1 MDAASVAVAMA
12 ALISL
17 FPMDVRLTFP
27 DWKYKALTFSY
38 DDAVFADRRLV
49 KIFNKYGMK
58 ATFNVSSNRL
68 GYRRFLPK
76 EELAALYAGHEIASH
91 GKNHKNMTFQSKKI
105 QTEEIVDDLNFL
117 SEIAGYP
124 VRGFA
129 YPGAAASQSVIDTLR
144 ENKVYYGRI
153 CTPTF
158 NFSLPD
164 NFMLWRPTAKH
175 QHNIDAI
182 ADKFK
187 DYKPWGGVISL
198 CYIWGH
204 SYEFDKDNNW
214 HVIENFCKKLSNHP
228 DIWYATNIDIYRY
241 LTAYR
246 NLVSSMDNR
255 KLYNNSAVTLYM
267 TIHAEKVKLAPGES
281 MIWGKDNKPLIIPA
295 RKPAVP
301 APVIAPRDGMI
312 FFPDGSRKALAFN
325 YDDGHPSDERMT
337 ALLSKYNCKGT
348 FNVVS
353 NVLVK
358 NPERLAWYRDH
369 EIATHGVRH
378 ATATLLTRE
387 QIVNDITVDR
397 KIMETFS
404 NGIVNGHAWPNGS
417 TFGAPTF
424 AQDILKAAGIVY
436 ARGTTSHNTF
446 ALPQNFM
453 CWEPTAK
460 AVSKELEA
468 LGKRFIAESS
478 EGDLKLCTL
487 WGHSWEYKTEK
498 DWFAVEDFC
507 KAMSKEKIWRAT
519 FGEIYKYLAA
529 VNALEWAVNNTMVRN
544 NSGEI
549 IYIGKGNSI
558 YPLKPGEIITFKK
571 EK

>member
-1 MDAASVAVAMA
+1 M
-12 ALISL
+12 
-17 FPMDVRLTFP
+17 
-27 DWKYKALTFSY
+27 
-38 DDAVFADRRLV
+38 
-49 KIFNKYGMK
+49 
-58 ATFNVSSNRL
+58 
-68 GYRRFLPK
+68 
-76 EELAALYAGHEIASH
+76 
-91 GKNHKNMTFQSKKI
+91 
-105 QTEEIVDDLNFL
+105 
-117 SEIAGYP
+117 
-124 VRGFA
+124 
-129 YPGAAASQSVIDTLR
+129 
-144 ENKVYYGRI
+144 
-153 CTPTF
+153 
-158 NFSLPD
+158 
-164 NFMLWRPTAKH
+164 
-175 QHNIDAI
+175 
-182 ADKFK
+182 
-187 DYKPWGGVISL
+187 
-198 CYIWGH
+198 
-204 SYEFDKDNNW
+204 
-214 HVIENFCKKLSNHP
+214 SNHP

-246 NLVSSMDNR
+246 NLISSMDNR

-281 MIWGKDNKPLIIPA
+281 MVWGKDNKPVIIPA
-295 RKPAVP
+295 VKPAAP

-325 YDDGHPSDERMT
+325 YDDGHPNDERMT
-337 ALLSKYNCKGT
+337 GLLSKYNCKGT

-358 NPERLAWYRDH
+358 NPKQLAWYRDH

-387 QIVNDITVDR
+387 QILNDIVVDR

-404 NGIVNGHAWPNGS
+404 NDIVNGHAWPNGS
-417 TFGAPTF
+417 TFGAPAF
-424 AQDILKAAGIVY
+424 AQDILKAAGIAY

-446 ALPQNFM
+446 VLPQNFM

-460 AVSKELEA
+460 AVAKDLEA

-478 EGDLKLCTL
+478 DGDLKLCTL

-498 DWFAVEDFC
+498 DWLAVEDFC
-507 KAMSKEKIWRAT
+507 KAMSKEKIWRTT
-519 FGEIYKYLAA
+519 FGEIYKYLSA

-544 NSGEI
+544 NSGEV
-549 IYIGKGNSI
+549 IYIGKDNAI